1 MKFIKTLKDVP
12 AALKDEL
19 NREQNRYNGKLL
31 NIVSIVASV
40 AFTILLLWSILVQGD
55 QEPIIKPAYYIVAY
69 AFIIIISLSYI
80 VVSRFQWADMAMQDK
95 IVHLKN
101 YIYLLVLAVS
111 MSFITWMDL
120 HYQWDLTAFLV
131 TLFII
136 STSIWLSSIQYAVL
150 SNSMMLVVILGM
162 FAVNA
167 EVHATPYN
175 VLKLLILLMVGWF
188 LMLTA
193 NSIKITN
200 FLAKEDLEAKNKEI
214 EYLSY
219 NDPLTGLKNRRYLE
233 ISFETI
239 QSISE
244 RQKNPYSLIL
254 LDIDHFK
261 QINEQ
266 FGRQM
271 GDKVLV
277 GAASEM
283 ISLARKSDEIFR
295 FGGKQFLI
303 LLMDTDKEG
312 SLILANRLRQSVEEN
327 LSTGLNQPVTV
338 SMGIADSYEGKD
350 LEKLISLTDERLTKA
365 IKAGRNSVKVS

>member
-200 FLAKEDLEAKNKEI
+200 FLAKEDLKAKNKEI

>member
-19 NREQNRYNGKLL
+19 KKEQNRYNGKLL

-40 AFTILLLWSILVQGD
+40 ALTILLLWSILVSGD
-55 QEPIIKPAYYIVAY
+55 KKPIVEPIYYIGVY
-69 AFIIIISLSYI
+69 AFIIILSLTYI
-80 VVSRFQWADMAMQDK
+80 VVSRFQWADKAVQGK
-95 IVHLKN
+95 IAYIKN
-101 YIYLLVLAVS
+101 YIYSLVLAVS

-120 HYQWDLTAFLV
+120 HYEWDLTAFLV
-131 TLFII
+131 TLFVI

-150 SNSMMLVVILGM
+150 SSSMVFVVIFGM
-162 FAVNA
+162 FEVNA
-167 EVHATPYN
+167 AVHATPYN
-175 VLKLLILLMVGWF
+175 ITKLLILLTVGWL

-193 NSIKITN
+193 NSIKITS
-200 FLAKEDLEAKNKEI
+200 FLAKEDLKAKNKEI

-219 NDPLTGLKNRRYLE
+219 TDPLTGLKNRRYLE
-233 ISFETI
+233 ISFQTI
-239 QSISE
+239 QLISE

-261 QINEQ
+261 QINEL

-277 GAASEM
+277 GAANQM

-312 SLILANRLRQSVEEN
+312 SLVLANRLRQSVEEN
-327 LSTGLNQPVTV
+327 LSTGLNQPVTF

-350 LEKLISLTDERLTKA
+350 LETLIALTDERLLKA
-365 IKAGRNSVKVS
+365 IKAG